1 MENRKLIETVSWTL
15 RVALVNK
22 ERRLIRHVNSDAEV
36 RIRIMAEF

>member
-22 ERRLIRHVNSDAEV
+22 ERRPIRHVSDAEV